1 MPKTNDFDLTKMCF
15 ESDTMQVLSLSHSK
29 RDIDLPLTQAP
40 INFSVLRS
48 DGLSSYRWGV
58 KTHKNGDAYVYC
70 RDIRTAE
77 KVSLH
82 ASGKQHI
89 SFTPDTAAQLGKGN
103 RFMNEWTEPEFEQE
117 ATATFSLIFPP
128 WGVGIRYEPK
138 KLTKDE
144 LLIVGHKEK
153 LVVVYFYIVD
163 SAKKM
168 KSRLPHIVLGEL
180 PLRPGKTLHI
190 IAMKESQNDLMDRI
204 RSAFTQV
211 SLNLSEQELKE
222 DDYTLNFQGYRGP
235 NSAYMVN
242 VPVHYTPP
250 PETS

>member
-1 MPKTNDFDLTKMCF
+1 MPKTNDFDLAKICF
-15 ESDTMQVLSLSHSK
+15 ESDSMQVLSLSSSK

-58 KTHKNGDAYVYC
+58 NTNKNGDAYVYC

-89 SFTPDTAAQLGKGN
+89 SFTPDTAAHLGMGN

-117 ATATFSLIFPP
+117 AIATFSLIFPP
-128 WGVGIRYEPK
+128 WGVGKRYEPK
-138 KLTKDE
+138 ELTKDE

-168 KSRLPHIVLGEL
+168 KSHLPHIVLGEL
-180 PLRPGKTLHI
+180 PLKPGKTLHI
-190 IAMKESQNDLMDRI
+190 IAKMEPQNDLMDRM
-204 RSAFTQV
+204 RSAFPQV
-211 SLNLSEQELKE
+211 SLNFSEQGLEE
-222 DDYTLNFQGYRGP
+222 DDYTITFQGYRGL

-250 PETS
+250 SETS